1 VGSLAIIDNT
11 TPPGFDPY
19 IGVFKCIAYSR
30 DHKCTS
36 TTGSHPSTTPAVAPP
51 PFGPAAHNHYAPFY
65 SRWQPATFATVDSS
79 LDSDAYVAR
88 EASGNDG
95 PPIGNNFPGYR
106 GSGLYDYWQFVDVLS
121 SAEDGPTHCLQR
133 NDSYGNPIYR
143 SQPVGPQDVL
153 LFSDEHGEAQ
163 AYFNPGTGF
172 FFDNLVQPNGNGGCD
187 LRGITTLGTADIS
200 AVARYPY
207 QKTTDP
213 DKPSGTIR
221 KTVTSLFNK
230 SVTCTP
236 KSGLTGPEA
245 NTAFICTA
253 TAIDIDGT
261 PFANEKVCFTTGGT
275 GAEVIFP
282 FPITAHAERLGD
294 FTLCVWTDANGQA
307 QVEIIGK
314 CGTGNVFA
322 VFVDEGILRVFGPFT
337 FGCPTGG
344 GGGGGTTTTTTTVG
358 APGSAAPAGVVSVPA
373 APNSVTQQIV
383 ATARANGGT
392 AAGTAVKP
400 AAANPKARLAVVRIQ
415 KKLFAK
421 QTARYVLVRVNGTA
435 KTARVQV
442 TLVKRNGK
450 TLSKVTRSVPTN
462 KLVRVP
468 NLKLPSAALH
478 ARVRLVS

>member
-1 VGSLAIIDNT
+1 
-11 TPPGFDPY
+11 
-19 IGVFKCIAYSR
+19 
-30 DHKCTS
+30 
-36 TTGSHPSTTPAVAPP
+36 
-51 PFGPAAHNHYAPFY
+51 
-65 SRWQPATFATVDSS
+65 
-79 LDSDAYVAR
+79 
-88 EASGNDG
+88 
-95 PPIGNNFPGYR
+95 
-106 GSGLYDYWQFVDVLS
+106 VDVLS

-133 NDSYGNPIYR
+133 NDSYGNPIFR
-143 SQPVGPQDVL
+143 SKPVGPQDIL

-207 QKTTDP
+207 QKVTDP

-221 KTVTSLFNK
+221 KTVTSLFDKN
-230 SVTCTP
+230 VTCAP
-236 KSGLTGPEA
+236 KAGLTGPET

-282 FPITAHAERLGD
+282 FPLTAHAERLGD

-307 QVEIIGK
+307 RVEIIGK

-344 GGGGGTTTTTTTVG
+344 GGTTTTTTTVG
-358 APGSAAPAGVVSVPA
+358 APASPASPAPAGVVSVPV
-373 APNSVTQQIV
+373 APASVIANVV
-383 ATARANGGT
+383 ATARASGKASGT
-392 AAGTAVKP
+392 ATPTA
-400 AAANPKARLAVVRIQ
+400 ASPKATLAVVRIQ

-421 QTARYVLVRVNGTA
+421 QTSRYVLVRVNSKA

-442 TLVKRNGK
+442 VLVKRNGK

-468 NLKLPSAALH
+468 NLKLPAAALH